1 MILKISLR
9 PKRYLRSS
17 IRKLFIKLLDSFLP
31 GDGMIREKVNLI
43 VLRKLLQISSI
54 FQMCLRVVIM
64 VLII

>member
-43 VLRKLLQISSI
+43 VLRKLSRISSI

-64 VLII
+64 VIII

>member
-1 MILKISLR
+1 MILKISLS

-43 VLRKLLQISSI
+43 VLRKLSQISSI
-54 FQMCLRVVIM
+54 FQMFLRIVIM
-64 VLII
+64 VIII

>member
-43 VLRKLLQISSI
+43 VLRKLSQISSI
-54 FQMCLRVVIM
+54 FQMFLRIVIM
-64 VLII
+64 VIII

>member
-1 MILKISLR
+1 LILKISLR

-43 VLRKLLQISSI
+43 VLRKLSQISSI
-54 FQMCLRVVIM
+54 FQMFLRIVIM
-64 VLII
+64 VIII

>member
-64 VLII
+64 VIII